1 MSLYCQVIALA
12 VKWSSLNIYRS
23 KYSPIETLPEC
34 GQGIKRRR
42 KLTAQVSFRNP
53 KVERAKAF
61 ARKYP
66 WPVWKIGED
75 ILQALINLRAE
86 RKIVDEDDGRRQD
99 AFSEFG
105 VKKIA
110 FGQLKFGMGF
120 AVESHPKF
128 KISLHL
134 LLKKGKY
141 KTNIKKRNFRVR
153 LFFTEI
159 CNRLLYQAAW

>member
-1 MSLYCQVIALA
+1 MMTQES
-12 VKWSSLNIYRS
+12 N
-23 KYSPIETLPEC
+23 
-34 GQGIKRRR
+34 
-42 KLTAQVSFRNP
+42 
-53 KVERAKAF
+53 
-61 ARKYP
+61 
-66 WPVWKIGED
+66 D
-75 ILQALINLRAE
+75 ILKFDDLAISVFEWAKDKNLIVKGNEFSQIHKVKEEIDEIVEAIQSQNIEKIRDE
-86 RKIVDEDDGRRQD
+86 IVDEDDGRRQD

-141 KTNIKKRNFRVR
+141 KTNTKKRNFRVR

-159 CNRLLYQAAW
+159 CNRLLYQAA